1 MKPDHGAENVPF
13 NEEQKILINNNVRE
27 DRTLISNKNKVDFA
41 IDNNQLKNDN
51 NLNKVRTFKSFF
63 RMD

>member
-1 MKPDHGAENVPF
+1 MGAENVPF

-27 DRTLISNKNKVDFA
+27 DRTLISNKNKIDFA

-51 NLNKVRTFKSFF
+51 NLNKARTFKSFF

>member
-1 MKPDHGAENVPF
+1 MGAENVPF